1 MNRRRASNTD
11 IRFLILDNGV
21 DIVALVTSDV
31 QYLEAVEHRPFSP
44 LGPLYTSVYEDL
56 LERGLVH
63 LAAEGYIISD
73 AGRLHL
79 SEHRKINDM

>member
-1 MNRRRASNTD
+1 MD
-11 IRFLILDNGV
+11 IE
-21 DIVALVTSDV
+21 ALVTPDF
-31 QYLEAVEHRPFSP
+31 QYLEAVENRPFSP

-73 AGRLHL
+73 AGRQYL
-79 SEHRKINDM
+79 SEHRKNHDM